1 MNESM
6 EFDRIDVGEI
16 IENILFDFL
25 IRIKNDF
32 VFFIFFSD
40 ESFYDVINFEIEQ
53 FLIVLGRSFVVVQYS
68 QEVC

>member
-25 IRIKNDF
+25 IRIKNDL

>member
-32 VFFIFFSD
+32 VFFIFFLD

>member
-1 MNESM
+1 MCSLGVSLEMNESM

-40 ESFYDVINFEIEQ
+40 ESFYDVINFEIE
-53 FLIVLGRSFVVVQYS
+53 
-68 QEVC
+68 

>member
-6 EFDRIDVGEI
+6 EFDCIDVGEI

>member
-32 VFFIFFSD
+32 LFFIFFSD